1 MRLEFAKEGKDL
13 LFCVRMVFGSWRKS
27 AEDRVNY

>member
-13 LFCVRMVFGSWRKS
+13 LFACEWCLEVGGKVLKIG
-27 AEDRVNY
+27 